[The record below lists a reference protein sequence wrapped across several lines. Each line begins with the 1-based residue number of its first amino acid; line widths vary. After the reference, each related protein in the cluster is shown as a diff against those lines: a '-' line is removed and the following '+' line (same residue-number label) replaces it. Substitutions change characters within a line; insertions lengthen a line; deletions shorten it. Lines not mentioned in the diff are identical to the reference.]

1 MNHQSVCHKL
11 KIINIPEYET
21 MTALQK
27 RIDFLQNEIASRDA
41 IIKMLTE
48 MQTGILD
55 SSTNYFSR

>member
-1 MNHQSVCHKL
+1 MDHQSVCDKL
-11 KIINIPEYET
+11 ITINIPEYET